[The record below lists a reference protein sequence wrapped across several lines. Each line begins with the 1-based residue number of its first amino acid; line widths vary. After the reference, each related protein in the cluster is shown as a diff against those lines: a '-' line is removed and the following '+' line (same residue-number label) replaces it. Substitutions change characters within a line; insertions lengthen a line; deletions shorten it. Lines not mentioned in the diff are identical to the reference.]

1 MHRKFTGS
9 QIIYRNCVAYIY
21 NLFYFSLGNL
31 LFIFLLCKNLDNSI
45 PLAQNYPLWG
55 LRLGVKDYNL
65 LKILSRVSIHSIL
78 IER

>member
-21 NLFYFSLGNL
+21 NLFYFLKNL
-31 LFIFLLCKNLDNSI
+31 LLIFLLCKNLDS
-45 PLAQNYPLWG
+45 NYQ
-55 LRLGVKDYNL
+55 DYNL

-78 IER
+78 IEK